1 MGKTTTKA
9 SSRLGTLNLYNQSIS
24 VPTLVNFELTTD
36 LTIGA
41 NNKGTGVI
49 DKKGLVFNKTY
60 KFLAKLAGSKKGI
73 ESTKIVWVIKY
84 MSPSTSRNKFI
95 TLKAITV
102 GPEFTLEL
110 KDKYKDMAGCEIE
123 ISCHMQA
130 RPKKSVS
137 NKYFVHNRFRYF
149 DGKKVLTQAQQ
160 RMSKPWLID
169 QAQSSLC
176 GMACLYYIL
185 IQRSSSLYKKIAV
198 ELHRTGI
205 YELSNGY
212 SIRPKSSMYDIKP
225 DDSDYKNM
233 KMAEVDWIVLASTR
247 SSESNL
253 RYDGIETGSF
263 DQLGAVNWMGMLT
276 RMCKEVASYSSTKSH
291 DLGLL
296 DVGKTIINKR
306 NFSIDKLFEM
316 DKKYKSG
323 KKIIMMIQPKMI
335 SNNKGDRDINSIH
348 WIVYEGGL
356 QLFDG
361 DGRNV
366 LTDSLHIGRVKFN
379 IFTWGEEPNN
389 SPRDLP
395 RRGISVTNFSTNYYG
410 YIEVY

>member
-41 NNKGTGVI
+41 NNQGTGVI

-60 KFLAKLAGSKKGI
+60 KFLAKLAGSKNSI
-73 ESTKIVWVIKY
+73 ESTKIVWVIRY
-84 MSPSTSRNKFI
+84 TSPSTSQNKLMA
-95 TLKAITV
+95 LKAIIK
-102 GPEFTLEL
+102 GPEFELDL
-110 KDKYKDMAGCEIE
+110 KDKHKDMAGCEIE

-137 NKYFVHNRFRYF
+137 NKYFVHNRFMYF
-149 DGKKVLTQAQQ
+149 DSGKVLNQVKQ
-160 RMSKPWLID
+160 RMMYPWMID
-169 QAQSSLC
+169 QGASSLC

-185 IQRSSSLYKKIAV
+185 IQRSSSLYKKIAI

-212 SIRPKSSMYDIKP
+212 TIKPKSSMYDIKP
-225 DDSDYKNM
+225 EDSDYKNM
-233 KMAEVDWIVLASTR
+233 KMDEVDWIVLASTR

-276 RMCKEVASYSSTKSH
+276 RMCKEVAGYSSAKSN

-335 SNNKGDRDINSIH
+335 DDKKGDRDINSIH
-348 WIVYEGGL
+348 WVVYEGGL
-356 QLFDG
+356 QFFDG

-366 LTDSLHIGRVKFN
+366 ASDSLHIGNVKFD
-379 IFTWGEEPNN
+379 IFTWGYNPKN
-389 SPRDLP
+389 SPRIISKQ
-395 RRGISVTNFSTNYYG
+395 GISATNFSNNYYG
-410 YIEVY
+410 HIEVK

>member
-276 RMCKEVASYSSTKSH
+276 RMCKEVAGYSSVKSY

-296 DVGKTIINKR
+296 KTGFTLLTGMHSNLE
-306 NFSIDKLFEM
+306 KLIEI

-323 KKIIMMIQPKMI
+323 KKIIIMTDPKLI
-335 SNNKGDRDINSIH
+335 YDNRGWRNPTTIH
-348 WIVYEGGL
+348 WVVYKGELRLLNSANNEVTGTIE
-356 QLFDG
+356 
-361 DGRNV
+361 NV
-366 LTDSLHIGRVKFN
+366 TRLSFKIY
-379 IFTWGEEPNN
+379 TWGRIDKIDKIEN
-389 SPRDLP
+389 
-395 RRGISVTNFSTNYYG
+395 INFTSNFYG
-410 YIEVY
+410 YIEA

>member
-1 MGKTTTKA
+1 MSKITTKA

-60 KFLAKLAGSKKGI
+60 KFLAKLAGSKNSI

-102 GPEFTLEL
+102 GPEFKLEL
-110 KDKYKDMAGCEIE
+110 KDKYKDIAGCEIE
-123 ISCHMQA
+123 VSCYMEA
-130 RPKKSVS
+130 RPKKFHS
-137 NKYFVHNRFRYF
+137 NKYFVHNRFMYF
-149 DGKKVLTQAQQ
+149 DSSKVLNQVKQ
-160 RMSKPWLID
+160 RMMYPWMID
-169 QAQSSLC
+169 QGASSLC

-185 IQRSSSLYKKIAV
+185 IQRDKYFYKKVAI
-198 ELHRTGI
+198 ELHRTGS
-205 YELSNGY
+205 YTFSNGY
-212 SIRPKSSMYDIKP
+212 KIEPNSSMYDIKP
-225 DDSDYKNM
+225 TDSSYVKM
-233 KMAEVDWIVLASTR
+233 KMDEADWIVLASTR

-276 RMCKEVASYSSTKSH
+276 RMCKDVAGYSSAKSH
-291 DLGLL
+291 DLGLV

-323 KKIIMMIQPKMI
+323 KKIIIMIQPKMI
-335 SNNKGDRDINSIH
+335 DDKKGDRDINSIH
-348 WIVYEGGL
+348 WVVYEGGL
-356 QLFDG
+356 QFFDG
-361 DGRNV
+361 DGHNV
-366 LTDSLHIGRVKFN
+366 AIDSLHIGNVKFD
-379 IFTWGEEPNN
+379 IFTWGYNPKN
-389 SPRDLP
+389 SPRIISKQ
-395 RRGISVTNFSTNYYG
+395 GISATNFSTNYYG
-410 YIEVY
+410 HIEAK